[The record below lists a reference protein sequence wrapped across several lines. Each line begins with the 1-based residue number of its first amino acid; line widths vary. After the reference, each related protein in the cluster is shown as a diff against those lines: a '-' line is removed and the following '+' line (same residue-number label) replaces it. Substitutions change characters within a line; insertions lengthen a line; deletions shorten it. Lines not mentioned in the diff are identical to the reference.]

1 MPLPTRK
8 SPDRSVCPP
17 APRAARDIEEAI
29 LETALSLDDPASRN
43 AFLEQT
49 FTANPEGRARMH
61 DLLKAAASSVEFFL
75 EAHEQRSAVA
85 GDILDEIPHGDA
97 ESVAPEA
104 AAGDGAGTRIGPYRL
119 IERIGEGGCGVVYE
133 AEQMEPL
140 RRRVALKVIRRG
152 MDSEAVI
159 ARFQAERQA
168 LALMDH
174 PCISQV
180 LDAGTTPGGR
190 PFFVMERVDGQRI
203 TDYCDALCL
212 DIPARL
218 ALFLDVCDAIQHA
231 HLKGVIHRDIKPSN
245 ILVGERD
252 GTPCPKVI
260 DFGIAKATSGRLA
273 DTPEFTAR
281 DQFIGTPAYMS
292 PEQVDLCGIDV
303 DTRSDI
309 YSLGTL
315 LYELLAGRPP
325 FDSEALLASGMVA
338 MRRTLLEQ
346 LPPPPSAAVAGLDP
360 QLRAEVVRR
369 RRLDPQRLHSL
380 LRGDIN
386 WIVAMALEK
395 DRDRRYQTVGALAA
409 DIRRFLDC
417 QPVVARPPSRR
428 FLFGRFVRRNRV
440 ACLSALAVV
449 VSLAI
454 GLGTAVHMFLRER
467 DALREQQRLTR
478 INEQM
483 AAEEQNLRL
492 QADRMRAEET
502 RLRQQADRM
511 RTEETRLRQQ
521 AAARQSVSQAAI
533 LWALARP
540 EEAGNNIAGFP
551 PEIVEP
557 TPEEAILFQSLGGWN
572 AGCDRWRE
580 ALWCFKVSMRGE
592 PPPDLDRHLVTLDWP
607 KAGPA
612 ALTACPVTVMT
623 GDLAD
628 YDELRR
634 SLLARYGRASWLIDV
649 DHILRA
655 CLLTPADAALL
666 ANLDPL
672 AQRLAAALESGKL
685 PPEGEPLHWFKCTL
699 ALFEYRCGR
708 QRPSLS
714 QANRVL
720 HASQRRPER
729 DSLAH
734 CIAALASLRQGDRA
748 AATSHL
754 AAAKD
759 LVDRAYQ
766 FAGKRPNRPVDRKWF
781 DWTVARILLKEAE
794 AEFASGER
802 VSQPVPLPAD
812 RSPSN
817 G

>member
-8 SPDRSVCPP
+8 SPDRSGCPP

-29 LETALSLDDPASRN
+29 LETALSLDDPASLD

-49 FTANPEGRARMH
+49 FTANPEGKARMH
-61 DLLKAAASSVEFFL
+61 DLLKAASCSVEFFI

-85 GDILDEIPHGDA
+85 GDILDEIPHGEA
-97 ESVAPEA
+97 ESAAPEA
-104 AAGDGAGTRIGPYRL
+104 PAGVGAGARIGPYRL

-133 AEQMEPL
+133 AEQTEPL

-159 ARFQAERQA
+159 ARFQAERQT

-203 TDYCDALCL
+203 TDYCDSRRL

-260 DFGIAKATSGRLA
+260 DFGIAKATRGRLA
-273 DTPEFTAR
+273 HTPEFTAR
-281 DQFIGTPAYMS
+281 DQFIGTPAYTS
-292 PEQVDLCGIDV
+292 PEQVDFRGVDV
-303 DTRSDI
+303 DTRSDV
-309 YSLGTL
+309 YSLGAL

-346 LPPPPSAAVAGLDP
+346 LPPPPSAAVPGLDP
-360 QLRAEVVRR
+360 ELRAEVARR
-369 RRLDPQRLHSL
+369 RQLDPQRIHSL
-380 LRGDIN
+380 LRGDLD

-395 DRDRRYQTVGALAA
+395 DRNRRYQTVGALAA

-428 FLFGRFVRRNRV
+428 YLFGRFVRRNRV

-478 INEQM
+478 VNERM
-483 AAEEQNLRL
+483 AAGEQ
-492 QADRMRAEET
+492 RMRRQAE
-502 RLRQQADRM
+502 RM
-511 RTEETRLRQQ
+511 QIEETRLRQQ
-521 AAARQSVSQAAI
+521 AAARQAVSQAAV
-533 LWALARP
+533 LWALART
-540 EEAGNNIAGFP
+540 EEVGNQFPDFP
-551 PEIVEP
+551 PGILEP
-557 TPEEAILFQSLGGWN
+557 TPEEAILFQSLGAWN
-572 AGCDRWRE
+572 AGCDRWPE
-580 ALWCFKVSMRGE
+580 ALWCFNLSMKGE
-592 PPPDLDRHLVTLDWP
+592 PPPNLNAHLVNLDWP
-607 KAGPA
+607 KSGPA
-612 ALTACPVTVMT
+612 ILMACPVTLMT
-623 GDLAD
+623 GNRAE
-628 YDELRR
+628 YDALRR
-634 SLLARYGRASWLIDV
+634 TLLSRLGKASRITDTE
-649 DHILRA
+649 HILRTS
-655 CLLTPADAALL
+655 LLTPADAALL

-672 AQRLAAALESGKL
+672 AQRLAAALESGNL
-685 PPEGEPLHWFKCTL
+685 PLEGEPVHWFRTTL
-699 ALFEYRCGR
+699 ALFEYRCGNDER
-708 QRPSLS
+708 SVTL
-714 QANRVL
+714 ANLVIT
-720 HASQRRPER
+720 SGQRRPER

-734 CIAALASLRQGDRA
+734 CIAALASLRQSN
-748 AATSHL
+748 ATDATAHL

-759 LVDRAYQ
+759 IVDRAYR
-766 FAGKRPNRPVDRKWF
+766 FEGKRPNRPVDRKWF
-781 DWTVARILLKEAE
+781 DWTVTRILLKETE
-794 AEFASGER
+794 AEFATVER
-802 VSQPVPLPAD
+802 VSQPVPRPPEH
-812 RSPSN
+812 SPSN